1 MKLSNRL
8 VSIAN
13 LVDGNDIV
21 ADIGCDHALLDIYLV
36 KNNIINKSLAC
47 DINKNALEMGIK
59 NIKKYK
65 LDDKIKTLLCD
76 GISLI
81 DSEVNTLIISGM
93 GASTIIKIL
102 SNDKINNINK
112 VITQSNNDY
121 ELLRRFMINNS
132 FYISYE
138 ESICDND
145 KYYLNIVF
153 KRGYKY
159 YSNNEIRFGT
169 KLLVDNFN
177 YYKYLYD
184 KYSYIYSNIPIYK
197 FKKKISMIKD
207 IKYLKKLMNR

>member
-13 LVDGNDIV
+13 LVDSSDII

-36 KNNIINKSLAC
+36 KNNVINKSLAC
-47 DINKNALEMGIK
+47 DINKNALDMGYK
-59 NIKKYK
+59 NIKKYN
-65 LDDKIKTLLCD
+65 LEDKIKTLLCD

-81 DSEVNTLIISGM
+81 DDEVNTLIISGM

-121 ELLRRFMINNS
+121 ELLRRYMINNG

-138 ESICDND
+138 ESICDNN

-159 YSNNEIRFGT
+159 YSNKEIRFGT
-169 KLLVDNFN
+169 KLLVDNCN

-184 KYSYIYSNIPIYK
+184 KYKFIYKNIPVYK
-197 FKKKISMIKD
+197 FNKKLTLIKD
-207 IKYLKKLMNR
+207 IRYLKKLMNR

>member
-13 LVDGNDIV
+13 LVDSSDII

-36 KNNIINKSLAC
+36 KNKIINKSLAC
-47 DINKNALEMGIK
+47 DINKNALDMGYK
-59 NIKKYK
+59 NIKKYN
-65 LDDKIKTLLCD
+65 LEDKIKTLLCD

-81 DSEVNTLIISGM
+81 EDEVNTLIISGM

-121 ELLRRFMINNS
+121 ELLRRYMITNG

-138 ESICDND
+138 ESICDNN

-153 KRGYKY
+153 ERGYKY
-159 YSNNEIRFGT
+159 YSNKEIRFGS
-169 KLLVDNFN
+169 KLLVDNCN

-184 KYSYIYSNIPIYK
+184 KYKFIYKNIPVYK
-197 FKKKISMIKD
+197 FNKKLSLIKD
-207 IKYLKKLMNR
+207 IRYLKKLMNR

>member
-13 LVDGNDIV
+13 LVDSSDII

-36 KNNIINKSLAC
+36 KNKIINKSLAC
-47 DINKNALEMGIK
+47 DINKNALDMGYK
-59 NIKKYK
+59 NIKKYN
-65 LDDKIKTLLCD
+65 LEDKIETLLCD

-81 DSEVNTLIISGM
+81 EDEVNTLIISGM

-121 ELLRRFMINNS
+121 ELLRRYMINNG

-138 ESICDND
+138 ESICDNN

-159 YSNNEIRFGT
+159 YSNKEIRFGT
-169 KLLVDNFN
+169 KLLVDNCN

-184 KYSYIYSNIPIYK
+184 KYKFIYKNIPVYK
-197 FKKKISMIKD
+197 FNKKLSLIKD
-207 IKYLKKLMNR
+207 IRYLKKLMNR